1 MEEYRIDFD
10 RVPDKLGPN
19 EAVVVASGDLR
30 LPANQTCWPMQEGM
44 ERALAKVFAAEGVRL
59 VRGHP
64 YDPVEKHGFIS
75 TQRMGIDIFNHIPP
89 EAPVIVAVAAW
100 QYSYHVLA
108 GLKDHLG
115 PILTI
120 GNWDGAYPGLVGLLN
135 LNACLTKMGVVYSTI
150 WSRDFTDNFFLKGI
164 RQWIKEGKIT
174 HAVDHVHDLNLAR
187 LPKQQLELG
196 RRLARELRSNKAVLG
211 VFDEGCMGM
220 FNAIVEDGL
229 LNDLG
234 LYKERLSQSA
244 LLAAM
249 ELVSD
254 DEAMGAFHW
263 LQSKGMRFEFGSR
276 EDTELTERQVLGQMK
291 MYIGAV
297 RMAHFFGCS
306 AIGIQ
311 YQQGLKDM
319 APASDLA
326 EGLMNNVDR
335 PPVFDAASGKELF
348 AGKPLVHFNEVDE
361 CAGID
366 SLVTN
371 IVWEAMNMDP
381 AVTLHDVR
389 YGEQWHRDGDDDF
402 VWVLMISGAVP
413 ASHLEGGYRGAVS
426 KRQPPMF
433 FPKGGGTLSG
443 VCKQGEIVWSRIFI
457 ADGRLQA
464 DIGRGSSFELPKE
477 ETRRR
482 LQMTNP
488 EWPIMHAVLHG
499 VSRDQFMAR
508 HKSNHLN
515 VAYAP
520 SAEAADQALAAK
532 AAMFSELGI
541 EVHLCGEVPL
551 G

>member
-10 RVPDKLGPN
+10 RVLDKLGPN
-19 EAVVVASGDLR
+19 EAVVMASGDLR

-44 ERALAKVFAAEGVRL
+44 ERALAKVFAAEGFRL
-59 VRGHP
+59 IRGHA

-75 TQRMGIDIFNHIPP
+75 TQRMGIDIFNRIPP

-108 GLKDHLG
+108 GLKDHRG

-135 LNACLTKMGVVYSTI
+135 LNACLTKMEVAYSTI
-150 WSRDFTDNFFLKGI
+150 WSRDFTDNFFLNGI
-164 RQWIKEGKIT
+164 RQWIKEGKVT
-174 HAVDHVHDLNLAR
+174 HATDHVEDLDLAR

-196 RRLARELRSNKAVLG
+196 RRLARELRSKKAVLG

-249 ELVSD
+249 ERVSD
-254 DEAMGAFHW
+254 DEALGAFRW
-263 LQSKGMRFEFGSR
+263 LQGKGMRFEFGSR

-348 AGKPLVHFNEVDE
+348 ARKPLVHFNEVDE

-371 IVWEAMNMDP
+371 IVWEAMSLDP

-389 YGEQWHRDGDDDF
+389 YGEQWRREGDDDF
-402 VWVLMISGAVP
+402 VWVFMISGAVP

-443 VCKQGEIVWSRIFI
+443 VCRPGEIVWSRIFI

-464 DIGRGSSFELPKE
+464 DIGRGSSVELQKE
-477 ETRRR
+477 ETQRR

-520 SAEAADQALAAK
+520 SPKAADQALAAK
-532 AAMFSELGI
+532 AAMFSVLGI
-541 EVHLCGEVPL
+541 EVHLCGRVPL